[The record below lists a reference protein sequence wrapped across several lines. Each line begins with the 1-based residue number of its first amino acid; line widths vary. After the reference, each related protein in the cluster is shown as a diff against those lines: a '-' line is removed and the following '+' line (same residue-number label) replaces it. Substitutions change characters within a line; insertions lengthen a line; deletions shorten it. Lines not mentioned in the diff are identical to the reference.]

1 MSNIFE
7 ALQRAELE
15 RNAAS
20 ASMGDRVAEPSAV
33 QVDEA
38 PPEPKAPAQ
47 ITHETIRQNSWR
59 PKYSGFPTL
68 DDRGPELEQFR
79 GLRTQILQARAETP
93 MKSILVSSGNPS
105 EGKSFI
111 VSNLAVA
118 LTRGSANNILL
129 IDGDLRRPT
138 QHTLF
143 GTPNEIG
150 LSEYFS
156 GAANAKDVLQRAI
169 TAGPGQTRRKFDLPN
184 LTLITA
190 GKCGSSSSELV
201 NIPRM
206 EQLIA
211 EVSPLF
217 DWILID
223 SPPVLAVTDAV
234 DLATC
239 ADAVLLVARG
249 EKTTYSVAQRAQA
262 AFASSRILGFVLND
276 LKDAPDP
283 DSYNYYYGSEA
294 VGEHGKKRERNG
306 KDRA

>member
-15 RNAAS
+15 RNAAM
-20 ASMGDRVAEPSAV
+20 ASVSDRGAEPSAV

-38 PPEPKAPAQ
+38 PIDPKAPEHF
-47 ITHETIRQNSWR
+47 TLESIRQNSWR
-59 PKYSGFPTL
+59 PQYSGFPTL

-79 GLRTQILQARAETP
+79 GLRTQVLQSRAESP
-93 MKSILVSSGNPS
+93 MKSILVSSGSPS

-111 VSNLAVA
+111 VANLAVA
-118 LTRGSANNILL
+118 LTRGSSNNVLL

-143 GTPNEIG
+143 GAPNEIG
-150 LSEYFS
+150 LAEYFA
-156 GAANAKDVLQRAI
+156 GTANAKDVLQRAAL
-169 TAGPGQTRRKFDLPN
+169 AGPGQARRKFDLPN

-234 DLATC
+234 DLATS
-239 ADAVLLVARG
+239 ADAILLVARG
-249 EKTTYSVAQRAQA
+249 GKTTYAVAQKAQA
-262 AFASSRILGFVLND
+262 AFAASRILGFVLND
-276 LKDAPDP
+276 LKDAPNP

-294 VGEHGKKRERNG
+294 VGEHGKKRER
-306 KDRA
+306 

>member
-15 RNAAS
+15 RNATT
-20 ASMGDRVAEPSAV
+20 ASMGDRGAEPFAV

-38 PPEPKAPAQ
+38 PREPKAPDEVTLENIQ
-47 ITHETIRQNSWR
+47 QNSWR

-79 GLRTQILQARAETP
+79 GLRTQILQARAESP
-93 MKSILVSSGNPS
+93 VKSILVSSGSPS

-118 LTRGSANNILL
+118 LTRGSANHILL

-143 GTPNEIG
+143 GAPNEIG
-150 LSEYFS
+150 LSEYFA
-156 GAANAKDVLQRAI
+156 GTANAKDVLQRAI

-201 NIPRM
+201 NSPRM

-249 EKTTYSVAQRAQA
+249 EKTTYAVAQRAQA

-294 VGEHGKKRERNG
+294 VGEHGKKR

>member
-15 RNAAS
+15 RNATT
-20 ASMGDRVAEPSAV
+20 ASMGGRVAEPSAV
-33 QVDEA
+33 QVDEE
-38 PPEPKAPAQ
+38 PVEPKAPAE
-47 ITHETIRQNSWR
+47 IAIEAIRQNSWR
-59 PKYSGFPTL
+59 PTYSGFPTL
-68 DDRGPELEQFR
+68 DDRSPELEQFR
-79 GLRTQILQARAETP
+79 GLRTQILQARAEAP
-93 MKSILVSSGNPS
+93 MKTILVSSGSPA

-111 VSNLAVA
+111 VANLAVA
-118 LTRGSANNILL
+118 LTRGSANHILL

-143 GTPNEIG
+143 GAPNEIG

-156 GAANAKDVLQRAI
+156 GTANAKDVLQRFS
-169 TAGPGQTRRKFDLPN
+169 TAKPGQTRRKFDLPN

-201 NIPRM
+201 NSTRM

-249 EKTTYSVAQRAQA
+249 EKTTYAVAQRAQA

-294 VGEHGKKRERNG
+294 VGEHGKKRES
-306 KDRA
+306 